1 MLGGKGRAPSR
12 HAGNRLSY
20 TTVEYISIVFVV
32 VEIAIGI
39 SALLVAIFTL
49 KLQFF
54 SRPKEELEHLQ
65 IQFKATQR
73 LSLQVQKEL
82 EQFIFEYH
90 VGENEIF
97 SGVRYKDYL
106 AEMKKSFREN
116 LSDEIFNRAIS
127 FKLSKSNIYS
137 MTKSLETQFEAL
149 SQIHI
154 NLTLLLNNVTSR
166 TTSGSARIFSDEG
179 NSVP

>member
-65 IQFKATQR
+65 IQFKATQE
-73 LSLQVQKEL
+73 LSL
-82 EQFIFEYH
+82 H
-90 VGENEIF
+90 V
-97 SGVRYKDYL
+97 
-106 AEMKKSFREN
+106 
-116 LSDEIFNRAIS
+116 
-127 FKLSKSNIYS
+127 
-137 MTKSLETQFEAL
+137 
-149 SQIHI
+149 
-154 NLTLLLNNVTSR
+154 LNDLDIVVS
-166 TTSGSARIFSDEG
+166 
-179 NSVP
+179 

>member
-1 MLGGKGRAPSR
+1 MQDVQSVRSGRIADQR
-12 HAGNRLSY
+12 IH
-20 TTVEYISIVFVV
+20 IVSVIFATM
-32 VEIAIGI
+32 EITIGI
-39 SALLVAIFTL
+39 LTLLVAILTL

-54 SRPKEELEHLQ
+54 SKPQEELKHLQ

-166 TTSGSARIFSDEG
+166 TTSGSARIFSDKG
-179 NSVP
+179 NFEP

>member
-1 MLGGKGRAPSR
+1 M
-12 HAGNRLSY
+12 
-20 TTVEYISIVFVV
+20 
-32 VEIAIGI
+32 
-39 SALLVAIFTL
+39 
-49 KLQFF
+49 QFF
-54 SRPKEELEHLQ
+54 SKPQEELKHLQ

-166 TTSGSARIFSDEG
+166 TTSGSARIFSLTKETPSRKPGSIG
-179 NSVP
+179 NPTAGTAGSRVSVLSVVQPLHL

>member
-20 TTVEYISIVFVV
+20 TTVVYIAIVFVV

-65 IQFKATQR
+65 IQFKA
-73 LSLQVQKEL
+73 
-82 EQFIFEYH
+82 
-90 VGENEIF
+90 
-97 SGVRYKDYL
+97 
-106 AEMKKSFREN
+106 
-116 LSDEIFNRAIS
+116 
-127 FKLSKSNIYS
+127 SK
-137 MTKSLETQFEAL
+137 A
-149 SQIHI
+149 
-154 NLTLLLNNVTSR
+154 
-166 TTSGSARIFSDEG
+166 A
-179 NSVP
+179 SV

>member
-1 MLGGKGRAPSR
+1 M
-12 HAGNRLSY
+12 
-20 TTVEYISIVFVV
+20 
-32 VEIAIGI
+32 EITIGI
-39 SALLVAIFTL
+39 LTLLVAILTL

-54 SRPKEELEHLQ
+54 SKPQEELKH
-65 IQFKATQR
+65 
-73 LSLQVQKEL
+73 LQVQKEL

-166 TTSGSARIFSDEG
+166 TTSGSARIFSDKG
-179 NSVP
+179 NFEP